1 MGRTIKTEIAVNNCA
16 NKPNKTALKT
26 CFFVMPEIFSAGPI
40 IIAQLISIAPIKT
53 YFVITSLNKINAKNI
68 TVGAYAVAIIAEI
81 PDPTILKLFR
91 KSRSPIAT
99 PIIPLNK
106 SVIIS
111 KKEKSKKFISK
122 INIVKIKPMTPMKF
136 FIRLI
141 CILLNNLPERSNK
154 ITAEDQHNAVKI
166 ANRSP
171 KFMFI

>member
-1 MGRTIKTEIAVNNCA
+1 MD
-16 NKPNKTALKT
+16 
-26 CFFVMPEIFSAGPI
+26 
-40 IIAQLISIAPIKT
+40 
-53 YFVITSLNKINAKNI
+53 
-68 TVGAYAVAIIAEI
+68 GAYVVAIIAEI

-99 PIIPLNK
+99 PMIPLNK

-111 KKEKSKKFISK
+111 KKEKSKRFISK
-122 INIVKIKPMTPMKF
+122 INIVQIKPKTPIKF
-136 FIRLI
+136 FIKLI